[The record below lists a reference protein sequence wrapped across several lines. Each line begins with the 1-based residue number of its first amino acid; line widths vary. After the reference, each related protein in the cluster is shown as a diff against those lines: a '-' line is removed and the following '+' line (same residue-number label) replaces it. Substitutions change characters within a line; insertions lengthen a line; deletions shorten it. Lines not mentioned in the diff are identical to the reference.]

1 MKKLKGVFVGDFNA
15 GKTSLVT
22 RLFDN
27 VFKPSQSTIGVEF
40 RSGILL
46 SEWHVSVWDT
56 AGSEHYRSIVPM
68 YFRNVDFICIVLDN
82 TDTNMPETYD
92 YWLTMIDHHANPD
105 TPVATLINK
114 YDLPTG
120 STHDLHHVNP
130 TVEPIFVSAKCDTN
144 TALMQKL
151 VPFLNNIVPRP
162 RRPVAMIQKPRDTI
176 YSCC

>member
-40 RSGILL
+40 RSGILF
-46 SEWHVSVWDT
+46 SEWQVSIWDT
-56 AGSEHYRSIVPM
+56 AGSEHFRSIVPM

-82 TDTNMPETYD
+82 TDTNMSDTYD
-92 YWLTMIDHHANPD
+92 YWNTMVDRHANAA

-114 YDLPTG
+114 YDLPTR
-120 STHDLHHVNP
+120 SPHDLP
-130 TVEPIFVSAKCDTN
+130 PIVEPIFVSAKCDTN
-144 TALMQKL
+144 TMLMQKL
-151 VPFLNNIVPRP
+151 EPFFESIVPRS
-162 RRPVAMIQKPRDTI
+162 RPSSKIFIQKPRENV
-176 YSCC
+176 YRCC

>member
-40 RSGILL
+40 RSGILF
-46 SEWHVSVWDT
+46 SEWQVSVWDT
-56 AGSEHYRSIVPM
+56 AGSEHFRSIVPM

-82 TDTNMPETYD
+82 TDTNMSETYD
-92 YWLTMIDHHANPD
+92 YWLTMVDRHASVG

-114 YDLPTG
+114 YDLPTDN
-120 STHDLHHVNP
+120 THDLHP
-130 TVEPIFVSAKCDTN
+130 TIEPLFVSAKCDTN
-144 TALMQKL
+144 TVLMQKL
-151 VPFLNNIVPRP
+151 VPFFESIVPRP
-162 RRPVAMIQKPRDTI
+162 RPITQVSIQKPRDHI
-176 YSCC
+176 YTCC